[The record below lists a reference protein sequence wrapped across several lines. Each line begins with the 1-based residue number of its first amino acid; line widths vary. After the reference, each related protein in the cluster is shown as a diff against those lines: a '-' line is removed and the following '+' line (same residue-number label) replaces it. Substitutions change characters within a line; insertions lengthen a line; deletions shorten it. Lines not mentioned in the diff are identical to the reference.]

1 MIIKF
6 IIDLNPIKNVF
17 IINHDYYGLNMSYLN
32 NLLIIITIFLLLTF
46 FIRLSHNIKNEW
58 YL

>member
-17 IINHDYYGLNMSYLN
+17 VINHDYYGLNMSYLHN
-32 NLLIIITIFLLLTF
+32 FLIIITIFLLLTF
-46 FIRLSHNIKNEW
+46 FIHLSHDIKNEW